1 MRQGVGKHGD
11 YSAGIL
17 LDLTDLLKAWL
28 HSARAADA
36 VKYADT
42 PANMADEI
50 IIVDLF
56 IPFISL
62 VKYFW
67 PK

>member
-1 MRQGVGKHGD
+1 MRQGVGKQGD

-42 PANMADEI
+42 PTNSVYPDYCCSITGA
-50 IIVDLF
+50 
-56 IPFISL
+56 
-62 VKYFW
+62 
-67 PK
+67 

>member
-1 MRQGVGKHGD
+1 MI
-11 YSAGIL
+11 IL
-17 LDLTDLLKAWL
+17 M
-28 HSARAADA
+28 SII
-36 VKYADT
+36 V

-62 VKYFW
+62 KKKTLNYFNLYIDSD
-67 PK
+67 